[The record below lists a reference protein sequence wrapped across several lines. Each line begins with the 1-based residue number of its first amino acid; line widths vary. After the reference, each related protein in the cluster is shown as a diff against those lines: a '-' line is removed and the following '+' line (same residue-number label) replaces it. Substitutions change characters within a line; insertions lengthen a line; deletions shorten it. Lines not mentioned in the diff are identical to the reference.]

1 VRPEKAATML
11 RDRGLTCSD
20 LGVVALGRAGASR
33 TAHVLAAVA
42 TATGARTCVAALPA
56 PLARS
61 DALSALD
68 ECAAVLADAGVRL
81 ALEVASYGG
90 LTRLAD
96 AVRLCEEVGWERC
109 GLLVDSWHFVRTGAD
124 WQALGALAGGE
135 VALVHLSDGN
145 AEPGDDPV
153 RDGRY
158 GRIPPGAGS
167 FPLQTFAAALDS
179 CGYSGFLS
187 LEVLSDSIRL
197 LPPDEG
203 ARLLRNKFELTLG

>member
-1 VRPEKAATML
+1 ML
-11 RDRGLTCSD
+11 RGRGLTCSD
-20 LGVVALGRAGASR
+20 LGVLALGRADARR
-33 TAHVLAAVA
+33 TAYVLAEAA
-42 TATGARTCVAALPA
+42 TATGARTCVAALAA
-56 PLARS
+56 PFARS
-61 DALSALD
+61 DALRALD
-68 ECAAVLADAGVRL
+68 GCAAVLTDAGVRL
-81 ALEVASYGG
+81 ALEFTSYGG

-109 GLLVDSWHFVRTGAD
+109 GLLVDSWHFVRTGTD
-124 WQALGALAGGE
+124 WRALGALAGE
-135 VALVHLSDGN
+135 QIALVHLSDGKT
-145 AEPGDDPV
+145 EGGDDPV

-187 LEVLSDSIRL
+187 LEVLSDTIRL

-203 ARLLRNKFELTLG
+203 ARLLLNEFELTLG